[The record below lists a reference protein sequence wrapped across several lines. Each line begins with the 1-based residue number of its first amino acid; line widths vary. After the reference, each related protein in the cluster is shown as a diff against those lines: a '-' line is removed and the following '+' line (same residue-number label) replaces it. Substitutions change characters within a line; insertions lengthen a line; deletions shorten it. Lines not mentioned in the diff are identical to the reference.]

1 MMATFS
7 ACSRTASNWY
17 EKAALSFSRV
27 MLLSWASAT
36 SDSASART
44 SSCSRTTI
52 LGELGSLYLSW
63 AIWSVIFCLPG
74 DGMVRVSRMTSLL
87 QEVVLT
93 VTAGLDR
100 RLDVADALHGDA
112 VLVVAVDELVLELT
126 DLVDENA
133 ELVGDVG
140 DVVVAGLAP
149 DGELLLVGHVRHA
162 RIATKNSEDSR
173 QLPYARGRRAP
184 WSASCSSPS

>member
-1 MMATFS
+1 M
-7 ACSRTASNWY
+7 
-17 EKAALSFSRV
+17 
-27 MLLSWASAT
+27 
-36 SDSASART
+36 
-44 SSCSRTTI
+44 
-52 LGELGSLYLSW
+52 
-63 AIWSVIFCLPG
+63 
-74 DGMVRVSRMTSLL
+74 L